1 MQQPTIFPAELASV
15 NSIRQ
20 AHAGRAHPAPD
31 YVLGLA
37 TRGAHV
43 RVTGIRGD
51 VAALEK
57 RLAAMGI
64 RIGSELEII
73 QHEGSTVVVRVGET
87 RIAIGVA
94 LVHRLLVTP
103 VAVAGRS

>member
-1 MQQPTIFPAELASV
+1 MKHPTLFSV
-15 NSIRQ
+15 ESALVNAIRP
-20 AHAGRAHPAPD
+20 AHAARTQTPPD

-37 TRGAHV
+37 TRGTHV
-43 RVTGIRGD
+43 RVTGFRGD
-51 VAALEK
+51 AVAMEK

-73 QHEGSTVVVRVGET
+73 QHEGSSVVVRVGET

-94 LVHRLLVTP
+94 LVHRLLVTTIGGS
-103 VAVAGRS
+103 ARS